1 MKNKFIINLFLTLL
15 CLLYT
20 NSLSAGELTF
30 NTTTIEI
37 SDNGN
42 IINATEGIVKSIE
55 DNIEIEAHKFKY
67 NKNLSILYTT
77 DGIAKSIE
85 NNIEIKANNF
95 EYNKNLSILNAFGDV
110 KIRDLK
116 KNILLKSENIFY
128 NLKNQN
134 IESDTDSTIDD
145 NLGNFISMKNF
156 SYKIDDGLIK
166 VNNVKLIDIKK
177 NVIQSKKA
185 YINLNSN
192 KLIGKDISVN
202 LVNEGFEKD
211 NEPRLKGNSIISD
224 ANESI
229 IQKGVFTTC
238 KKNDTCPPWQLFAEE
253 IKHDK
258 KKKIIYYKNA
268 WLKLYDK
275 PVFYFP
281 KFFHPDPTVKR
292 QSGFLMPTIENSS
305 TLGSSLNIPY
315 YNVLADNKD
324 LTISPRL
331 YTGEKI
337 LLQSEYRQVN
347 AKSNHILDLSL
358 VTEKSADSNSKSHF
372 FSKSTKRLDFTNFDE
387 SILNLQIQQTSSDTY
402 LKTYKLKSPI
412 INDNGSLTSTL
423 GLSAYR
429 EDLSFDTNIYVYEN
443 LSKKKNDR
451 YEVILP
457 DYTLYKEL
465 DNNTNID
472 GTFSINSSGYMK
484 NYDTNV
490 FEKVMVNDL
499 VFDSNAQI
507 TNSGFKNNYT
517 VLIKNINTDADRSK
531 KYKQTRDH
539 KIASLIQ
546 YKSSYPLQ
554 KEKGSY
560 NNILNPMVS
569 FKFSPNNSRNMRAED
584 KKIDLTNIFSFNRLG
599 VNDSVEGGASLTYGT
614 EFSKTNMST
623 NHEVFKGKVANIFR
637 IEEDENLP
645 NNIGKKTSDIV
656 AGLIY
661 EPNSIFK
668 INYNFSLDNN
678 LDDTNY
684 QMLETQFRVNNFITS
699 FEYLNENNTINNQS
713 YLSNKTTYNFDDTNS
728 LKFEVRENKKT
739 NLTEYYNLI
748 YQYRNDCLIAAI
760 EYNKDYYSVGDLK
773 PEENLFLKLTIIPFG
788 EANSP
793 SFKN

>member
-1 MKNKFIINLFLTLL
+1 MKNKFIINLFLTLF

-55 DNIEIEAHKFKY
+55 DNIEIEADKFKY

-258 KKKIIYYKNA
+258 KKKTIYYKNA

-315 YNVLADNKD
+315 YTVLADNKD

-412 INDNGSLTSTL
+412 INDNGSLASTL

-429 EDLSFDTNIYVYEN
+429 EDLSFDTNIYVYED
-443 LSKKKNDR
+443 LSKKKMIDMR
-451 YEVILP
+451 LSYQTILC
-457 DYTLYKEL
+457 
-465 DNNTNID
+465 
-472 GTFSINSSGYMK
+472 
-484 NYDTNV
+484 
-490 FEKVMVNDL
+490 
-499 VFDSNAQI
+499 
-507 TNSGFKNNYT
+507 
-517 VLIKNINTDADRSK
+517 IKS
-531 KYKQTRDH
+531 
-539 KIASLIQ
+539 
-546 YKSSYPLQ
+546 
-554 KEKGSY
+554 
-560 NNILNPMVS
+560 
-569 FKFSPNNSRNMRAED
+569 
-584 KKIDLTNIFSFNRLG
+584 
-599 VNDSVEGGASLTYGT
+599 
-614 EFSKTNMST
+614 
-623 NHEVFKGKVANIFR
+623 
-637 IEEDENLP
+637 
-645 NNIGKKTSDIV
+645 
-656 AGLIY
+656 
-661 EPNSIFK
+661 
-668 INYNFSLDNN
+668 
-678 LDDTNY
+678 
-684 QMLETQFRVNNFITS
+684 
-699 FEYLNENNTINNQS
+699 
-713 YLSNKTTYNFDDTNS
+713 
-728 LKFEVRENKKT
+728 
-739 NLTEYYNLI
+739 
-748 YQYRNDCLIAAI
+748 
-760 EYNKDYYSVGDLK
+760 
-773 PEENLFLKLTIIPFG
+773 
-788 EANSP
+788 
-793 SFKN
+793 